1 MKAKTALNGIIAS
14 APLVF
19 ASAASAV
26 VVNFSFSPFEYDY
39 PDASDLDPIVISG
52 TLVGDEDVASGPV
65 SITVTNNSIPGDDW
79 ITSDAP
85 TITLIA
91 FDGDILPAPDS
102 WTGSDPSVDFELD
115 GMNLPGGNNLT
126 PDFNSD
132 FGLGAAP
139 PPAHTGL
146 DPGETLTINFTG
158 SFDDIYEA
166 LYNGDLRIGLH
177 VQQIGDDFGNSA
189 SYINDT
195 PPPPPDDEIPEPSS
209 GVLVLLTSLGFL
221 IRRRR

>member
-1 MKAKTALNGIIAS
+1 MKAKTARNGM
-14 APLVF
+14 F
-19 ASAASAV
+19 ASATIILTSVASAT

-39 PDASDLDPIVISG
+39 PDASDLDPISLTGQLEGSGDDPTGSVI
-52 TLVGDEDVASGPV
+52 
-65 SITVTNNSIPGDDW
+65 IRVTNSSIPGDDW

-91 FDGDILPAPDS
+91 FDGDILSSPDS
-102 WTGSDPSVDFELD
+102 WTGSDPSVDFDTD

-126 PDFNSD
+126 PVFSSD
-132 FGLGAAP
+132 FGLGAVP

-177 VQQIGDDFGNSA
+177 VQQIGDELGNSA
-189 SYINDT
+189 SYINDA